1 MPTIMDKSRHLD
13 DWFSSDIQFNLLY
26 PPSIQALARMH
37 WTPLAVIKTAAE
49 FLATP
54 DSSRILDIGS
64 GVGKFCL
71 SASYYHPNV
80 HFAGVEQRNSL
91 VEQAITARN
100 TLGLANVSFIAA
112 NFTQLDFSH
121 YDHFYF
127 YNSFFENLGDA
138 DRIDDSIQYSP
149 SLYHYYSNYLRR
161 ELEKMPAGTRI
172 VTYCSW
178 QDEIPPS
185 YELVKTEL
193 DGLLKFN
200 VKTHMAGIP
209 LNHLPVTC

>member
-1 MPTIMDKSRHLD
+1 MPAITDKSRHID

-26 PPSIQALARMH
+26 SPPIQALARTH
-37 WTPLAVIKTAAE
+37 WTPLAVIKPAAE
-49 FLATP
+49 FLAAG
-54 DSSRILDIGS
+54 DGFRILDIGS

-71 SASYYHPNV
+71 SASYYQPNARIV
-80 HFAGVEQRNSL
+80 GIEQRHSL
-91 VEQAITARN
+91 IEHAAAARSA
-100 TLGLANVSFIAA
+100 LRLPNVSFIAG

-127 YNSFFENLGDA
+127 YNSFFENLGEA
-138 DRIDDSIQYSP
+138 DKIDDSIQYSP

-193 DGLLKFN
+193 DGLLKYN
-200 VKTHMAGIP
+200 IKTH
-209 LNHLPVTC
+209 N

>member
-1 MPTIMDKSRHLD
+1 MPAITDKSRHLD
-13 DWFSSDIQFNLLY
+13 DWFVSDIQFNLLY
-26 PPSIQALARMH
+26 PPSMQALARMH
-37 WTPLAVIKTAAE
+37 WTPLAVIKSAAE
-49 FLATP
+49 FLATR
-54 DSSRILDIGS
+54 DGSRILDIGS

-71 SASYYHPNV
+71 SASYYQPNAL
-80 HFAGVEQRNSL
+80 FAGVEQRNNL
-91 VEQAITARN
+91 VGHAVAARS
-100 TLGLANVSFIAA
+100 TLGLRNVSFVAA

-138 DRIDDSIQYSP
+138 DRIDDSIQYSS

-161 ELEKMPAGTRI
+161 ELGKMPAGTRI

-185 YELVKTEL
+185 YELVQTDL
-193 DGLLKFN
+193 DGLLKYN
-200 VKTHMAGIP
+200 VKTRD
-209 LNHLPVTC
+209 